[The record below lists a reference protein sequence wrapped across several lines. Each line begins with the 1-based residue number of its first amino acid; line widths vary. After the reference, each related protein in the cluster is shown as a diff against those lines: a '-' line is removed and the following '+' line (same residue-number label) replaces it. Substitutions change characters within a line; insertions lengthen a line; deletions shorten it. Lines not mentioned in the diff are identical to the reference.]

1 MDWILLIISFAA
13 LSIGTILIYFL
24 LFSKQKERFILY
36 SGFSWFAYLFSLMC
50 IIGAHYTDFYLIY
63 GVREVC
69 DMLNIFFL
77 MFSAFAFVRL
87 EIPAYWVRATL
98 ILVIWLSIGSIYRLD
113 SRLVFLPVS
122 LYELVCTFIICRT
135 ILKYWTTDRAEK
147 GVSFFLFFVWGTAKA
162 VIPLVVHYS
171 EMPLIVYFSEILFY
185 NLLYYAIIII
195 YMHESVKRLTRS
207 EKNFRVIT
215 ENAADTIFF
224 YAQQPM
230 PAFTYISPSAEAMTG
245 YRIQDFYADP
255 RFYLKLVDP
264 EDFERVTEVFNF
276 QETPSA
282 SKAQGSLVCRMI
294 RADGKPFW
302 AEMRH
307 ALLHEDS
314 KPSAIVGIIRDISP
328 MKSAEEALIES
339 KRSRERLFSYI
350 SHELRLPLS
359 SIIGYI
365 DAIRDETIAEQDQGA
380 ALSIVS
386 EKAHSLNH
394 LIDDLSQLSQ
404 LETGRFAFNFM
415 LCDIGELAAG
425 MIASHAN
432 DIAGK
437 NLLFVNRLDH
447 LPHSRYIVV
456 ADPERIGQVLS
467 NLIANAV
474 KFSKADQAITVEFK
488 LDSAGS
494 AFTMA
499 VSDCGKGISAAD
511 ISRIFDRFFTKSNVE
526 SGHPGT
532 GLGLALSKEI
542 AEAHKGR
549 LSVSSIEGKGSVF
562 TLSIPLY
569 KEK

>member
-1 MDWILLIISFAA
+1 MEWILLIISFAA
-13 LSIGTILIYFL
+13 LSIGTIVLYFL
-24 LFSKQKERFILY
+24 LFSRQKERFILY

-50 IIGAHYTDFYLIY
+50 IVGMHYTDFYPIY
-63 GVREVC
+63 GVREIC

-87 EIPAYWVRATL
+87 EIPTYWVRATL
-98 ILVIWLSIGSIYRLD
+98 ILVIWLVIGSVYRVD
-113 SRLVFLPVS
+113 IRLVFLPIS
-122 LYELVCTFIICRT
+122 IYELVCTFVICHT
-135 ILKYWTTDRAEK
+135 ILKYWSTDRTEK
-147 GVSFFLFFVWGTAKA
+147 GVSFAFFFIWGVAKA
-162 VIPLVVHYS
+162 VIPLVIHYD

-185 NLLYYAIIII
+185 NLLYYSLIVI

-207 EKNFRVIT
+207 EKNFRIIT

-224 YAQQPM
+224 YVQRPM

-245 YRIQDFYADP
+245 YRAQDFYADP
-255 RFYLKLVDP
+255 RFYLKLVNP
-264 EDFERVTEVFNF
+264 EDFERITKIFDFHEN
-276 QETPSA
+276 QSAPETPGNLIC
-282 SKAQGSLVCRMI
+282 QMI
-294 RADGKPFW
+294 RADGRHFW
-302 AEMRH
+302 TEMRH
-307 ALLHEDS
+307 ALLYEDG

-328 MKSAEEALIES
+328 MKSVEEELIKS

-359 SIIGYI
+359 SIIGYV
-365 DAIRDETIAEQDQGA
+365 DAIRDGTIIEREKGA
-380 ALSIVS
+380 ALSIIS

-425 MIASHAN
+425 MMISHAS

-437 NLLFVNRLDH
+437 NLRFNNRLEH
-447 LPHSRYIVV
+447 SPHARYTVV
-456 ADPERIGQVLS
+456 ADPERIGQILS
-467 NLIANAV
+467 NLIENAA
-474 KFSKADQAITVEFK
+474 KFSKPDQTITVEFG
-488 LDSAGS
+488 LDNAKRL
-494 AFTMA
+494 FTMA
-499 VSDCGKGISAAD
+499 VSDCGRGISPAD
-511 ISRIFDRFFTKSNVE
+511 IPRVFDRFFTKSDAK

-532 GLGLALSKEI
+532 GIGLTLSKEI
-542 AEAHKGR
+542 AEAHKGNLR
-549 LSVSSIEGKGSVF
+549 VSSIEGKGSVF